1 MTTGAHPIPLY
12 RSAVDGIVPPTGY
25 DRRLFVSR
33 RPISALAC
41 PVIPP
46 LPFRPAFST
55 STHSI
60 RAPLLRSSTGYL
72 LQHVP
77 NPRWESAINIVDSK
91 ARPLVNP
98 GIRLLRSESLQ
109 LTNSYSINPRMIPR
123 TKVDARHF
131 CGLGPIY
138 ENKPMIR
145 EIPSFRVPVPINRW
159 GHTILFPLS
168 SDHFERHANLS
179 LSTVITVYHI

>member
-25 DRRLFVSR
+25 DRRLFVNR
-33 RPISALAC
+33 RPISALVC

-46 LPFRPAFST
+46 SPFRPAFSA
-55 STHSI
+55 STNSV

-77 NPRWESAINIVDSK
+77 NPRVLMTTNSTLRPTSPRWESTINIVDSK
-91 ARPLVNP
+91 ARPIVNP

-109 LTNSYSINPRMIPR
+109 LTNSYSTNPRMIPR

-145 EIPSFRVPVPINRW
+145 EIPSFRGPVPINR
-159 GHTILFPLS
+159 
-168 SDHFERHANLS
+168 
-179 LSTVITVYHI
+179 